1 MVEEVVAV
9 ADPAPWM
16 VGRSDE
22 AACLRFDVVLT
33 DAFEVPH
40 PAASATQRARG
51 GRSRPV
57 FIALYDARHLG
68 QVPTRTTVLITY
80 RVSHLRGADGVGLI
94 GS

>member
-16 VGRSDE
+16 VGMSDE
-22 AACLRFDVVLT
+22 AAWLRPDVALT

-40 PAASATQRARG
+40 PAASATQIARG
-51 GRSRPV
+51 GRSRLV
-57 FIALYDARHLG
+57 FIALYDVRHLG
-68 QVPTRTTVLITY
+68 QVPDPGACSLEVQS
-80 RVSHLRGADGVGLI
+80 VSFAGRGGMGLT